1 MRTNCAR
8 STRQPGTVV
17 ERPLLSTSFMNPSRS
32 GSPEGIPVELEV
44 RTRSTVRPGGQVSTH
59 RSVHCPTRDASVS
72 VRECVLCVDCEGMHA
87 TEDGATLTCRRG
99 ALEQDAARSRR
110 RRPTEA
116 SRLPLSSVM
125 TGDIVCVRP
134 GLTIEALAALF
145 VDRRI
150 SGAPVVDDSG
160 RPIGV
165 VSKSDLVRA
174 RVEDGVAL
182 VADVWRP
189 EDAWT
194 VHGFHLEPQSAGTV
208 ADIMMPLAFTLPED
222 ATLSQAAAIM
232 ACEGV
237 HRVPVTAG
245 DGTIVG
251 IVSAM
256 DVVRWLA
263 DHDGYA
269 V

>member
-1 MRTNCAR
+1 
-8 STRQPGTVV
+8 
-17 ERPLLSTSFMNPSRS
+17 
-32 GSPEGIPVELEV
+32 
-44 RTRSTVRPGGQVSTH
+44 
-59 RSVHCPTRDASVS
+59 
-72 VRECVLCVDCEGMHA
+72 
-87 TEDGATLTCRRG
+87 
-99 ALEQDAARSRR
+99 
-110 RRPTEA
+110 
-116 SRLPLSSVM
+116 M

-145 VDRRI
+145 IDRRI

-232 ACEGV
+232 AYEGV

-251 IVSAM
+251 IISAM